1 MKYIN
6 KYNTVAQYNS
16 DANRPTTDKT
26 VSSIVESGEVKFDG
40 KNVIVDKPGSGI
52 GDILVYNT
60 KTMSLQFIKLDT
72 HNAETLPAVIT
83 PIGVVYYRTSDRVH
97 VVSKNNAA
105 SAKWAVEYIF
115 KLSGFDAAGGSFAV
129 TVNTTSTAAIAYAA
143 GASLA
148 TIATAVAAALD
159 VAGFK
164 SSGGWS
170 VAENVAANCVVITRS
185 YSTTL
190 IITGVSVTDAANK
203 VIATAITPKDY
214 QNTLSGLVPVYNII
228 SRNDRS
234 LASYA
239 GANFPKFYDYYYNN
253 GATDT
258 NQALQAANPVRY
270 SVFNAVS
277 NPILT
282 TYYGTG
288 EAAYASYIQDKMV
301 KYPYSK
307 NGGID
312 DDGFKNTSKLAPESF
327 IDVDG
332 TTKPAY
338 PAAFNAKNYGVS
350 IPGYTTGLEAGAWW
364 LPANREM
371 YLLVK
376 NVLLNSLDPVNRSL
390 TAIGGDKVLVSG
402 VSYWCSTEYY
412 SYFAWLYFDT
422 LGVLTNRD
430 KRNKYL
436 CRPVTAF

>member
-6 KYNTVAQYNS
+6 NYATKAAYTA
-16 DANRPTTDKT
+16 DANRPTGLST
-26 VSSIVESGEVKFDG
+26 VSNIQDGTGVVFDG
-40 KNVIVDKPGSGI
+40 KNVLVDKPGAGI

-72 HNAETLPAVIT
+72 YNAATLPAGIT
-83 PIGVVYYRTSDRVH
+83 PIGVVYYRTENRVNI
-97 VVSKNNAA
+97 VAKNNAA
-105 SAKWAVEYIF
+105 SAKWAAEYIV
-115 KLSGFDAAGGSFAV
+115 KLTGFDAAGGIFTV

-148 TIATAVAAALD
+148 TIATAVASALD

-170 VAENVAANCVVITRS
+170 VAANVAANCVVITRS
-185 YSTTL
+185 FYTPL
-190 IITGVSVTDAANK
+190 ITGVSVTDAANK

-214 QNTLSGLVPVYNII
+214 QCTLSGLVPVYSSIT
-228 SRNDRS
+228 RNDRGS
-234 LASYA
+234 SSYA

-258 NQALQAANPVRY
+258 NQSLQASSPVKY
-270 SVFNAVS
+270 SVFNSVS

-282 TYYGTG
+282 AYYGTG
-288 EAAYASYIQDKMV
+288 EPAYAAYIQDKMV

-307 NGGID
+307 NGIID

-376 NVLLNSLDPVNRSL
+376 DVLLNSLDPVNRSL
-390 TAIGGDKVLVSG
+390 TAIGGDKVLASG
-402 VSYWCSTEYY
+402 VVYWCSTEY
-412 SYFAWLYFDT
+412 SSTSAWLCT
-422 LGVLTNRD
+422 GIGGILTNYG
-430 KRNKYL
+430 KNSTYS

>member
-6 KYNTVAQYNS
+6 NYATKAAYTA
-16 DANRPTTDKT
+16 DANRPTGLST
-26 VSSIVESGEVKFDG
+26 VSNIQDGTGVVFNG
-40 KNVIVDKPGSGI
+40 KNVLVDKPGAGI

-60 KTMSLQFIKLDT
+60 KTASLQFIKLDT
-72 HNAETLPAVIT
+72 YNAATLPAGIT
-83 PIGVVYYRTSDRVH
+83 PIGVVYYRTENRVNI
-97 VVSKNNAA
+97 VAKNNAA
-105 SAKWAVEYIF
+105 SAKWAAEYIV
-115 KLSGFDAAGGSFAV
+115 KLSGFDAAGGSFTV

-148 TIATAVAAALD
+148 TIATAVASAMD

-170 VAENVAANCVVITRS
+170 VAANVAANCVVITRS
-185 YSTTL
+185 FYTPL
-190 IITGVSVTDAANK
+190 ITGVSVTDAANK

-214 QNTLSGLVPVYNII
+214 QCTLSGLVPAYSSIT
-228 SRNDRS
+228 RNDRGS
-234 LASYA
+234 SSYA

-258 NQALQAANPVRY
+258 NQALQASSPVRY

-282 TYYGTG
+282 AYYGTG
-288 EAAYASYIQDKMV
+288 EAAYAAYIQDKMV

-307 NGGID
+307 NAIID
-312 DDGFKNTSKLAPESF
+312 DDGFKNTNKLATESF

-332 TTKPAY
+332 TAKPAY
-338 PAAFNAKNYGVS
+338 PAAYNAKNYGVS

-376 NVLLNSLDPVNRSL
+376 DVLLNSLDPVNRSL
-390 TAIGGDKVLVSG
+390 TAIGGDKVLASG
-402 VSYWCSTEYY
+402 VVYWCSTEY
-412 SYFAWLYFDT
+412 SSNGAWDDGGNSGG
-422 LGVLTNRD
+422 LGNGG
-430 KRNKYL
+430 KYGTGT

>member
-6 KYNTVAQYNS
+6 KYDTITQYS
-16 DANRPTTDKT
+16 ADVNRPTTDRT

-40 KNVIVDKPGSGI
+40 KNVLVDKPGAGI

-60 KTMSLQFIKLDT
+60 KTASLQFIKLDT
-72 HNAETLPAVIT
+72 YNAATIPAGIT
-83 PIGVVYYRTSDRVH
+83 PIGVVYYRTENRVNI
-97 VVSKNNAA
+97 VAKNNASSSKLTA
-105 SAKWAVEYIF
+105 EYIV
-115 KLSGFDAAGGSFAV
+115 KLSGFDASGGSFTV
-129 TVNTTSTAAIAYAA
+129 TVNSTSTASIAYDA

-148 TIATAVAAALD
+148 TIAAAVASALD
-159 VAGFK
+159 LAGFK

-170 VAENVAANCVVITRS
+170 VASNVAANCVVIARNS
-185 YSTTL
+185 YTPA
-190 IITGVSVTDAANK
+190 ITGISVTDAANK
-203 VIATAITPKDY
+203 VVATTITPKDY
-214 QNTLSGLVPVYNII
+214 QCTLSGLVPAYSSIT
-228 SRNDRS
+228 RNDRGS
-234 LASYA
+234 SSYA
-239 GANFPKFYDYYYNN
+239 GANFTKFYDYYYNN

-258 NQALQAANPVRY
+258 NQPLQASNPVRY

-282 TYYGTG
+282 AYYGTG

-307 NGGID
+307 NAIID

-332 TTKPAY
+332 TAKPAY
-338 PAAFNAKNYGVS
+338 PAAYNAKNYGVS

-376 NVLLNSLDPVNRSL
+376 DVLLNSLDPVNRSL
-390 TAIGGDKVLVSG
+390 TAIGGDRVLASG
-402 VSYWCSTEYY
+402 VVYWCSSENSSYNAWYY
-412 SYFAWLYFDT
+412 N
-422 LGVLTNRD
+422 GGNGNLTNID
-430 KRNKYL
+430 KFNTYT

>member
-6 KYNTVAQYNS
+6 GYDTKAAYTA
-16 DANRPTTDKT
+16 DANRPTGLST
-26 VSSIVESGEVKFDG
+26 VSSIKDGTGVVFDG
-40 KNVIVDKPGSGI
+40 KNVLVDKPGAGI

-60 KTMSLQFIKLDT
+60 KTASLQFIKLDT
-72 HNAETLPAVIT
+72 YNAATLPAGIT
-83 PIGVVYYRTSDRVH
+83 PIGVVYYRTENRVNI
-97 VVSKNNAA
+97 VAKNNAA
-105 SAKWAVEYIF
+105 SAKWAVEYIV
-115 KLSGFDAAGGSFAV
+115 KLSGFDAAGGSFTV

-148 TIATAVAAALD
+148 TIATAVASAMD

-170 VAENVAANCVVITRS
+170 VAANVAANCVVITRS
-185 YSTTL
+185 FYTPL
-190 IITGVSVTDAANK
+190 ITGVSVTDAANK

-214 QNTLSGLVPVYNII
+214 QCTLSGLVPAYSSIT
-228 SRNDRS
+228 RNDRGS
-234 LASYA
+234 SSYA

-253 GATDT
+253 GVTDT
-258 NQALQAANPVRY
+258 NQPLQASSPVKY
-270 SVFNAVS
+270 SVFNSVS

-282 TYYGTG
+282 AYYGTG
-288 EAAYASYIQDKMV
+288 EAAYAAYIQDKMV

-307 NGGID
+307 NAIID

-332 TTKPAY
+332 TAKPAY
-338 PAAFNAKNYGVS
+338 PAAYNAKNYGVS

-376 NVLLNSLDPVNRSL
+376 DVLLNSLDPVNRSL
-390 TAIGGDKVLVSG
+390 TAIGGDKVLASG
-402 VSYWCSTEYY
+402 VVYWCSTEYSSLY
-412 SYFAWLYFDT
+412 AWLSNGSGGYLNYYT
-422 LGVLTNRD
+422 
-430 KRNKYL
+430 KYNTFT

>member
-6 KYNTVAQYNS
+6 NYATKAAYTA
-16 DANRPTTDKT
+16 DANRPTGLST
-26 VSSIVESGEVKFDG
+26 VSNIQDGTGVVFDG
-40 KNVIVDKPGSGI
+40 KNVLVDKPGAGI

-60 KTMSLQFIKLDT
+60 KTASLQFIKLDT
-72 HNAETLPAVIT
+72 YNAATLPAGIT
-83 PIGVVYYRTSDRVH
+83 PIGVVYYRTENRVN
-97 VVSKNNAA
+97 VVAKNNAA
-105 SAKWAVEYIF
+105 SAKWAAEYIV
-115 KLSGFDAAGGSFAV
+115 KLSGFDAAGGSFTV

-148 TIATAVAAALD
+148 TIATAVASAMD

-170 VAENVAANCVVITRS
+170 VAANVAANCVVITRS
-185 YSTTL
+185 FYTPL
-190 IITGVSVTDAANK
+190 ITGVSVTDAANK

-214 QNTLSGLVPVYNII
+214 QCTLSGLVPAYSSIT
-228 SRNDRS
+228 RNDRGS
-234 LASYA
+234 SSYA

-253 GATDT
+253 GAADT
-258 NQALQAANPVRY
+258 NQALQASSTVKY
-270 SVFNAVS
+270 SVFNSVS

-282 TYYGTG
+282 AYYGTG
-288 EAAYASYIQDKMV
+288 EAAYAAYIQDKMV

-307 NGGID
+307 NAIID
-312 DDGFKNTSKLAPESF
+312 DDGFKNTSKLSPESF

-338 PAAFNAKNYGVS
+338 PAAYNAKNYGVS

-376 NVLLNSLDPVNRSL
+376 DVLLNSLDPVNRSL
-390 TAIGGDKVLVSG
+390 TAIGGDKVLASG
-402 VSYWCSTEYY
+402 VVYWCSTGYSSNNAWGYTGGNGSLTNYTKNY
-412 SYFAWLYFDT
+412 SYT
-422 LGVLTNRD
+422 
-430 KRNKYL
+430 

>member
-6 KYNTVAQYNS
+6 KYNTKAQYDA
-16 DANRPTTDKT
+16 DANRPTTDRT

-40 KNVIVDKPGSGI
+40 KNVLVDKPGAGI

-60 KTMSLQFIKLDT
+60 KTASLQFIKLDT
-72 HNAETLPAVIT
+72 YNAATIPAGIT
-83 PIGVVYYRTSDRVH
+83 PIGVVYYRTENRVNI
-97 VVSKNNAA
+97 VAKNNAG
-105 SAKWAVEYIF
+105 SAKWAAEYIV
-115 KLSGFDAAGGSFAV
+115 KLSGFDAAGGSFTV
-129 TVNTTSTAAIAYAA
+129 TVNSTSTASIAYAA

-148 TIATAVAAALD
+148 TIATSVASALD

-170 VAENVAANCVVITRS
+170 VAANVAANCVVITRN
-185 YSTTL
+185 YYTPA
-190 IITGVSVTDAANK
+190 ITGISVTDAANK
-203 VIATAITPKDY
+203 VLATTITPKDY
-214 QNTLSGLVPVYNII
+214 QCTLSGLATPYGSITRKDGG
-228 SRNDRS
+228 S
-234 LASYA
+234 SYFA

-258 NQALQAANPVRY
+258 NQALQASSPVRY

-282 TYYGTG
+282 AYYGTG
-288 EAAYASYIQDKMV
+288 EAAYAAYIQDKMV

-307 NGGID
+307 NAIID
-312 DDGFKNTSKLAPESF
+312 DDGFKNTSKLATESF
-327 IDVDG
+327 INVDG

-350 IPGYTTGLEAGAWW
+350 IPGYTTGLEPGAWW

-371 YLLVK
+371 YLLIK
-376 NVLLNSLDPVNRSL
+376 DVLLNSLDPVNRSL
-390 TAIGGDKVLVSG
+390 TAIGGDRVLASG
-402 VSYWCSTEYY
+402 VIYWCSSEYSSLGAWTYYGSTGHLNLY
-412 SYFAWLYFDT
+412 SKNTT
-422 LGVLTNRD
+422 LT
-430 KRNKYL
+430 

>member
-6 KYNTVAQYNS
+6 KYNTIAQYNA
-16 DANRPTTDKT
+16 DANRPTTDRT

-40 KNVIVDKPGSGI
+40 KNVLVDKPGAGI

-60 KTMSLQFIKLDT
+60 KTASLQFIKLDT
-72 HNAETLPAVIT
+72 YNAATLPAGIT
-83 PIGVVYYRTSDRVH
+83 PIGVVYYRTENRVN
-97 VVSKNNAA
+97 VVAKNNAG
-105 SAKWAVEYIF
+105 SAKWAAEYIV
-115 KLSGFDAAGGSFAV
+115 KLSGFDAAGGSFTV
-129 TVNTTSTAAIAYAA
+129 TVNSTPTASIAYAA

-148 TIATAVAAALD
+148 TIATAVASALD

-170 VAENVAANCVVITRS
+170 VAANVAANCVVITRS
-185 YSTTL
+185 YSTPL
-190 IITGVSVTDAANK
+190 ITGVSVTDAANK
-203 VIATAITPKDY
+203 VIATAITQKDY
-214 QNTLSGLVPVYNII
+214 QCTLSGLVPAYI
-228 SRNDRS
+228 SITRNDRGS
-234 LASYA
+234 YSYA

-258 NQALQAANPVRY
+258 NQPMQASSPVKY
-270 SVFNAVS
+270 SVFNSVS

-282 TYYGTG
+282 AYYGTG
-288 EAAYASYIQDKMV
+288 EAAYAAYIQDKMA

-307 NGGID
+307 NAIID
-312 DDGFKNTSKLAPESF
+312 DDGFKNTSKLASESF

-332 TTKPAY
+332 TAKPAY
-338 PAAFNAKNYGVS
+338 PAAYNAKNYGVS

-376 NVLLNSLDPVNRSL
+376 DVLLNSLDSVNRSL
-390 TAIGGDKVLVSG
+390 TAIGGDKVLASG
-402 VSYWCSTEYY
+402 VVYWCSTEGSSLSAWYSNGNYGYLNTYY
-412 SYFAWLYFDT
+412 
-422 LGVLTNRD
+422 
-430 KRNKYL
+430 KYNAST

>member
-6 KYNTVAQYNS
+6 NYATKAAYTA
-16 DANRPTTDKT
+16 DANRPTGLST
-26 VSSIVESGEVKFDG
+26 VSNIQDGTGVIFDG
-40 KNVIVDKPGSGI
+40 KNVLVDKPGAGI

-60 KTMSLQFIKLDT
+60 KTASLQFIKLDT
-72 HNAETLPAVIT
+72 YNAATLPAGIT
-83 PIGVVYYRTSDRVH
+83 PIGVVYYRTENRVN
-97 VVSKNNAA
+97 VVAKNNAA
-105 SAKWAVEYIF
+105 SAKWAAEYIV
-115 KLSGFDAAGGSFAV
+115 KLSGFDAAGGSFTV
-129 TVNTTSTAAIAYAA
+129 TVNSTSTAAIAYAP

-148 TIATAVAAALD
+148 TIATAVASALD

-170 VAENVAANCVVITRS
+170 VAANVAANCVVITRN
-185 YSTTL
+185 YYTPL
-190 IITGVSVTDAANK
+190 ITGISVTDAANK
-203 VIATAITPKDY
+203 VVATTITPKDY
-214 QNTLSGLVPVYNII
+214 QCTLSGLVTAYGSITRKDGG
-228 SRNDRS
+228 SS
-234 LASYA
+234 SYA
-239 GANFPKFYDYYYNN
+239 GANYPKFYDYYYNN

-258 NQALQAANPVRY
+258 NQALQASSPVRY

-282 TYYGTG
+282 AYYGTG
-288 EAAYASYIQDKMV
+288 EAAYAAYIQDKML

-307 NGGID
+307 NAIID

-350 IPGYTTGLEAGAWW
+350 IPGYTTGLEPGAWW

-376 NVLLNSLDPVNRSL
+376 DVLLNSLDPVNRSL
-390 TAIGGDKVLVSG
+390 TAIGGDRVLASG
-402 VSYWCSTEYY
+402 VVYWCSSQY
-412 SYFAWLYFDT
+412 SSNLAWGYNGTNGYLIN
-422 LGVLTNRD
+422 LTKNITTT
-430 KRNKYL
+430 
-436 CRPVTAF
+436 CRPVSAF

>member
-1 MKYIN
+1 MKNIN
-6 KYNTVAQYNS
+6 KYTTLAAYTA
-16 DANRPTTDKT
+16 DTNRPTTDRT
-26 VSSIVESGEVKFDG
+26 VSAIAESGEVKFDG
-40 KNVIVDKPGSGI
+40 KNVIVDKPGAGI

-72 HNAETLPAVIT
+72 YNAATLPAGIT
-83 PIGVVYYRTSDRVH
+83 PIGVVYYRTENRVN
-97 VVSKNNAA
+97 VVAKNNAG
-105 SAKWAVEYIF
+105 SAKWAAEYIV
-115 KLSGFDAAGGSFAV
+115 KLSGFDAAGGSFTV
-129 TVNTTSTAAIAYAA
+129 TVNTTTTATIAYAA

-148 TIATAVAAALD
+148 TIATAVASALD

-170 VAENVAANCVVITRS
+170 VAANVAANCVVITRS
-185 YSTTL
+185 YYNPL
-190 IITGVSVTDAANK
+190 ITGVSITDAANK
-203 VIATAITPKDY
+203 VIATIITQKDY
-214 QNTLSGLVPVYNII
+214 QCTLSGLVPAYSSIT
-228 SRNDRS
+228 RTDRGS
-234 LASYA
+234 STYA
-239 GANFPKFYDYYYNN
+239 GANFPKFYDYYYYS

-258 NQALQAANPVRY
+258 NQALQASGPVKY
-270 SVFNAVS
+270 SVFNSVS

-282 TYYGTG
+282 AYYGTG
-288 EAAYASYIQDKMV
+288 EAAYAAYIQDKMV

-307 NGGID
+307 NAIID

-338 PAAFNAKNYGVS
+338 PAAYNAKNYGVS

-376 NVLLNSLDPVNRSL
+376 DVLLNSLDPVNRSL
-390 TAIGGDKVLVSG
+390 TAISGDKVLASG
-402 VSYWCSTEYY
+402 VVYWCSTESSSNNAWNYRGSIGYLINY
-412 SYFAWLYFDT
+412 SKNNPYA
-422 LGVLTNRD
+422 
-430 KRNKYL
+430 